1 MNGVN
6 WVNEVNMLNGVNWV
20 DWMNLV
26 GSVSCVNMMKRVNE
40 FVDSG
45 EFGERDK

>member
-6 WVNEVNMLNGVNWV
+6 WVNEVNMLNGVN
-20 DWMNLV
+20 WMNLV

-45 EFGERDK
+45 ELGEPDK

>member
-45 EFGERDK
+45 ELGEPDK